1 MGAILESDDRKMVP
15 EFQQQNSCGYFR
27 ASSQPFSVRVSM
39 MEYAVKGET
48 PDGRIMILARG
59 FDSYEDAEDHPVKM
73 SDWKRVWIELVSP
86 PLMADDE

>member
-1 MGAILESDDRKMVP
+1 
-15 EFQQQNSCGYFR
+15 
-27 ASSQPFSVRVSM
+27 

-73 SDWKRVWIELVSP
+73 SDWKRVWIELISP